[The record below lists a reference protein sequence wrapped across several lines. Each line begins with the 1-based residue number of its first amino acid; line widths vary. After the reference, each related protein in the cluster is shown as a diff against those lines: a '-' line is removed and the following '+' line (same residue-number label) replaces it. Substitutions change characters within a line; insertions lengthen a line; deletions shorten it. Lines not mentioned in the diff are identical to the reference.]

1 MRYNSYITML
11 IMNHNDHDNNNLI
24 IRPYHVLLPFDSLA
38 ALVNLA
44 LMLSWETFTS

>member
-1 MRYNSYITML
+1 MRYKSYLTMI
-11 IMNHNDHDNNNLI
+11 IMNK

-44 LMLSWETFTS
+44 LMLSWEIFTS